1 MASNTAGALAPSAAG
16 AAGAALST
24 EQIEA
29 ALSQGAALADE
40 GDARAVEVLSQ
51 AARASTSAI
60 VSLGGQRFLL
70 APPEQMP
77 ASGALR
83 EATQQASRA
92 HLAWG
97 QAANRFARR
106 DQAITALARAY
117 RLAGPNR
124 ASTNRLSRDAANALG
139 TVLREGLPQVAADDT
154 LDTLSSLAL
163 WKPRRF
169 SFELPPTA
177 LGPSST
183 VPGAGAASD
192 SGASDAA
199 SATPRVELLITQ
211 GKVFP
216 PESMTVGGEKNVVAP
231 LYRTVASTALPP
243 VLRLGYMVAGYE
255 KQASGPNRG
264 LWKLEARVFYPHP
277 IFTRFNRDDRARAE
291 ALCAQFLRLRALQAA
306 AFGVSNPYGSE
317 GIPNDAATSLWMNE
331 VSALWP
337 SDDDDPET
345 AEQRGARMPKANTQS
360 PVVRPVEIVET
371 PLSMPWVASGQV
383 PSAPGDIL
391 FFKSGQPRAEVE
403 WLREIAHEYGHVAL
417 APAGRFRPPLEPFG
431 NGHINETL
439 AMMWLAASPQLFDA
453 SAFAPPAGLSPI
465 APGFAPFQAAPATR
479 AVSAS
484 SSASPALG
492 GASSL
497 TGGAGPARNTNAG
510 ASAAGASAAGASA
523 IATPA
528 PLDNSVGAVRAAA
541 LAHVAREAVPALRL
555 WSAQGP
561 GSALRRDPGFN
572 GLKYLQ
578 GFCVW
583 AERVYGAPTLGA
595 AMRPSIQRS
604 ARSWK
609 LNARIMATTPDVL
622 LADWETAVLLGL
634 KGASRLPL
642 WLPGALESL
651 PQNVPAAQLANR
663 SVLSLQTGE
672 SIATRLFIPLDAR
685 VLHLSVRGVPAS
697 AVAEALQVEGWRA
710 REAAGGA
717 LEVELDKRSGWQRFV
732 WRARAPLTIGAAWLS
747 K

>member
-1 MASNTAGALAPSAAG
+1 MSAQ
-16 AAGAALST
+16 
-24 EQIEA
+24 QIEES
-29 ALSQGAALADE
+29 LSEGASLADE
-40 GDARAVEVLSQ
+40 GDSRAVDVLSQ
-51 AARASTSAI
+51 AARASTSTI
-60 VSLGGQRFLL
+60 VSLGGRRLLL

-77 ASGALR
+77 GGGALR

-124 ASTNRLSRDAANALG
+124 AGTNLLSRDASNALS

-154 LDTLSSLAL
+154 IDTLSSLAL

-169 SFELPPTA
+169 SFDLPPGA

-183 VPGAGAASD
+183 PAGASGAGAAST
-192 SGASDAA
+192 A

-231 LYRTVASTALPP
+231 LYRTVSSTALPP
-243 VLRLGYMVAGYE
+243 VLRLGYMVAGYQ
-255 KQASGPNRG
+255 KQASGPNAG

-277 IFTRFNRDDRARAE
+277 IFTRFNRDDRPRAE
-291 ALCAQFLRLRALQAA
+291 ALCAQFLRLRALEASA
-306 AFGVSNPYGSE
+306 MGAVNPYGSE
-317 GIPNDAATSLWMNE
+317 GVLGDMATSLWMNE

-337 SDDDDPET
+337 ADDDDPET
-345 AEQRGARMPKANTQS
+345 AEQRGARMPKVNTQS

-371 PLSMPWVASGQV
+371 PLSMPWVASAQV
-383 PSAPGDIL
+383 ASAPGDIL
-391 FFKSGQPRAEVE
+391 FFKSGQPRSEVE
-403 WLREIAHEYGHVAL
+403 WLREIAHEYGHVSL
-417 APAGRFRPPLEPFG
+417 APMGRFRPPLEPFG
-431 NGHINETL
+431 NGYLGETL
-439 AMMWLAASPQLFDA
+439 AMLWVAASPQSFDA
-453 SAFAPPAGLSPI
+453 SAFAPPSGLSPS
-465 APGFAPFQAAPATR
+465 APGFAPFFTPSAPSAQPTTR
-479 AVSAS
+479 AVSLPGAAS
-484 SSASPALG
+484 SPASPTLS

-497 TGGAGPARNTNAG
+497 AGTAGSGRSARP
-510 ASAAGASAAGASA
+510 SATAT
-523 IATPA
+523 ATPT
-528 PLDNSVGAVRAAA
+528 PTPIDNSPNAVQASA

-561 GSALRRDPGFN
+561 NSVLRRDGSYN

-595 AMRPSIQRS
+595 AMRPAVQRS

-609 LNARIMATTPDVL
+609 LNGRIMATTPDVL
-622 LADWETAVLLGL
+622 LADWETAVLLSL
-634 KGASRLPL
+634 KGSERLPL

-651 PQNVPAAQLANR
+651 PQNVPASQLVNR
-663 SVLSLQTGE
+663 SPLSLRAGE
-672 SIATRLFIPLDAR
+672 SVATRLFIPLDAR
-685 VLHLSVRGVPAS
+685 VLHLTIRGVPAS
-697 AVAEALQVEGWRA
+697 AAAEALQVEGWRA
-710 REAAGGA
+710 REAEGGA
-717 LEVELDKRSGWQRFV
+717 IEVDLEKRTGWQRFV
-732 WRARAPLTIGAAWLS
+732 WRARAPLTIGAAWLG